1 MNKQLFLSKT
11 DDQSLCY
18 GVFDWCGWPE
28 LNASYSKRAL
38 GPWSPIIAKAPLWRS
53 TCRYQ
58 VLWELSLGVVGWGM
72 VGCNYTCMWRA
83 SEGNEV
89 WRMLPSQRVVPP
101 STVTPISLPLCLRLV
116 TRVAPV
122 HPPRTPP
129 PTSPLL
135 YPCLD
140 NRMGFSGGLEVA
152 PTPVVPAKQAPRAAS
167 NYFITLHQIK
177 SNKLIT
183 NDCGHASS
191 KYRIN
196 IIDLILSM
204 LSEKLINAGAKITAL
219 FSRATATIGWIKRSH
234 EVHSSKV
241 NSSDASAIH
250 TETLG

>member
-1 MNKQLFLSKT
+1 MI
-11 DDQSLCY
+11 SLCVMGSLIDVGGQSWMLVTLSGPLGLGALSLQRPPCGALPAGIRCCGSFRWGWWGGAWW
-18 GVFDWCGWPE
+18 GVITHACEGPLRVMRFGGCCHLSGWSLP
-28 LNASYSKRAL
+28 
-38 GPWSPIIAKAPLWRS
+38 PLWHRSPCLSVYGWSRESPRS
-53 TCRYQ
+53 T
-58 VLWELSLGVVGWGM
+58 
-72 VGCNYTCMWRA
+72 
-83 SEGNEV
+83 
-89 WRMLPSQRVVPP
+89 
-101 STVTPISLPLCLRLV
+101 
-116 TRVAPV
+116 
-122 HPPRTPP
+122 HPAPP
-129 PTSPLL
+129 PPPSPLL